1 MTEMGEEF
9 YSIIKL
15 ITGEEIFAL
24 VSIDE
29 NYEDSVIILQNP
41 VIIKTVQ
48 HHGTQLIKIR
58 PWIELSDE
66 DIFMIKPDRVVTM
79 TESKD
84 KRLIAI
90 YNNYLN
96 NDTSHVFN
104 NVSSQVGITDEM
116 GYVSSVGEAR
126 KKLEELYKLPK
137 TKES

>member
-29 NYEDSVIILQNP
+29 NYDDSVIILQNP
-41 VIIKTVQ
+41 VVIKNIF
-48 HHGTQLIKIR
+48 HHGNQLVKIT

-104 NVSSQVGITDEM
+104 HASSQVGITDEM